1 MPKKVNPFENNEES
15 NELMKSLFKK
25 LIGTEK
31 PKQKRVISEE
41 RRQQLREQ
49 LKKGRENSILSRT
62 ETAKSKKEPPK
73 EQPKEPLPKGFVQ
86 AGLQP
91 SEQSKELVSAPIEKK
106 EDLNKLESKFDH
118 MIAHLQEISSM
129 QKETL
134 EYKRSKKKV
143 QEKPKEDTAQSQIDR
158 MGKSEG
164 SKASSLSSD
173 GTEFLFL
180 PKKKVEPPKT
190 PAPQQEQI
198 QPQQKVPHFY
208 YVPVPK
214 KQMF

>member
-1 MPKKVNPFENNEES
+1 VQAGLQP
-15 NELMKSLFKK
+15 
-25 LIGTEK
+25 
-31 PKQKRVISEE
+31 SE
-41 RRQQLREQ
+41 QP
-49 LKKGRENSILSRT
+49 
-62 ETAKSKKEPPK
+62 KEPPK
-73 EQPKEPLPKGFVQ
+73 EPLPKGFVQAGLQPSEQPKEPLPKGFVQ

-143 QEKPKEDTAQSQIDR
+143 QEKPKE
-158 MGKSEG
+158 EE
-164 SKASSLSSD
+164 